1 MLKEQKQKEFLERKV
16 LNIDLRSEL
25 ENPVG
30 AGQSLENMIRKI
42 LNE

>member
-1 MLKEQKQKEFLERKV
+1 MLKEQKQKEFLELKV

-25 ENPVG
+25 GNTVG
-30 AGQSLENMIRKI
+30 AGQSLEKMIRKI